1 MGNYSY
7 FYMPFV
13 QDRVST
19 YETYLDVRKIP
30 LYNRISPT
38 GKALPPSMKEG
49 AETTSS
55 SSETTSNAAQATK
68 TSSEATP
75 TTASQTKEQKE
86 AFSSTSV
93 FRRQKVKISAKKAP
107 RIFTVEVSDSYRFWT
122 QNLYYPGGIFDLY
135 IY

>member
-7 FYMPFV
+7 FFMPFV
-13 QDRVST
+13 NERVKS

-30 LYNRISPT
+30 LYNRVSPT
-38 GKALPPSMKEG
+38 GRVIPPSQEKGVG
-49 AETTSS
+49 AI
-55 SSETTSNAAQATK
+55 
-68 TSSEATP
+68 
-75 TTASQTKEQKE
+75 
-86 AFSSTSV
+86 SSTSTTDKTSNLTSTNHTSSTTNQTEQLPDNTYSTTSV
-93 FRRQKVKISAKKAP
+93 FQSQKTQSTDNKPK